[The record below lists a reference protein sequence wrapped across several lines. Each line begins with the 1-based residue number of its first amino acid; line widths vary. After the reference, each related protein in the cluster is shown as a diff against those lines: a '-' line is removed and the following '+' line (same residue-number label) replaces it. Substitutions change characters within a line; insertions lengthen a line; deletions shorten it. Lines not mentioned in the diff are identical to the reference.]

1 MPLTL
6 QRTAVSG
13 WPLLVITARKFC
25 VAPSSTLAA
34 PGKIVSATSLVTV
47 IAAVADFVGSAW
59 LVAVTCTVA
68 GEGKSAGAV
77 YTPSAVMVPLA
88 AFPPAVPLTLQL
100 TAGSV
105 ELLTVAMN
113 SCVFPKRTEPP
124 AGVTVTLTERGGGG
138 GGGATEP
145 APPPPQPSVHAPVA
159 RSTRNGRAFHLAFAK
174 PASL

>member
-1 MPLTL
+1 MI
-6 QRTAVSG
+6 A
-13 WPLLVITARKFC
+13 ARKFC

-34 PGKIVSATSLVTV
+34 PGEIASTTSLVMI
-47 IAAVADFVGSAW
+47 IAVVADLVGSAW
-59 LVAVTCTVA
+59 LVAATCTVA

-88 AFPPAVPLTLQL
+88 AFPPAAPFTLQL
-100 TAGSV
+100 TAVSA

-113 SCVFPKRTEPP
+113 SCVLPKRTEPL

-159 RSTRNGRAFHLAFAK
+159 RSTRNGSTFPLAFAK